1 MKRLCRNKATE
12 KEPFRITI
20 FCRNLLINAKCTF
33 DLNNTSTARV
43 LVLVAAKEQRD
54 RQKPPT
60 GEVEGE
66 DRGEGLGGGADESKS
81 VETGIQTNNML

>member
-1 MKRLCRNKATE
+1 MH
-12 KEPFRITI
+12 FRSEQHIY
-20 FCRNLLINAKCTF
+20 RPG
-33 DLNNTSTARV
+33 

-66 DRGEGLGGGADESKS
+66 DRGEGLGGGAADSKS